1 MNSLNEGKVATGLGW
16 FSIGLGLA
24 ELLAPR
30 QLASLIGI
38 EDKGHRETILRL
50 YGLREIAAGVG
61 ILAQSNPA
69 PWLWARVAGDA
80 LDLTSLGFAF
90 GAPDAKSAKLAGATA
105 AVAGVTALD
114 ILAAQ
119 RFSEPSNGYAASTS
133 VTATESVT
141 INRSAHEIYSFWRD
155 FSNLARF
162 MSFVENVRAIDEK
175 RSHWTVRTLGGK
187 TFEWDAE
194 ITQDEPGSRI
204 SWRSLEEAE
213 IPNSGTVTF
222 KPAAGNRGTVVRV
235 EMNYSPPGGMAV
247 AKLSRLLK
255 GEPAGQ
261 HIYESLHALK
271 QVLETGEVVRSDA
284 SIHRGMHSAQPPQS
298 LGHLS
303 Q

>member
-1 MNSLNEGKVATGLGW
+1 MASLDEGKVAAGLGW

-30 QLASLIGI
+30 QMAGFIGLR
-38 EDKGHRETILRL
+38 DKGHRENILRL
-50 YGLREIAAGVG
+50 YGLREITAGVG
-61 ILAQSNPA
+61 LLSQSNPA

-80 LDLTSLGFAF
+80 LDLASLGLAF
-90 GAPDAKSAKLAGATA
+90 GAPDAKPGKLAGATA

-119 RFSEPSNGYAASTS
+119 RSSGTFNGNAPSTS

-141 INRSAHEIYSFWRD
+141 INRSADELYRFWRD
-155 FSNLARF
+155 FDNLPRF
-162 MSFVENVRAIDEK
+162 VSYLESVRVIDDK
-175 RSHWTVRTLGGK
+175 RSHWTLRTLGGK

-194 ITQDEPGSRI
+194 ITHDEPGSRI
-204 SWRSLEEAE
+204 SWRSLQGAD
-213 IPNSGTVTF
+213 IPNSGTVSFTQ
-222 KPAAGNRGTVVRV
+222 ATGNRGTVVRV
-235 EMNYSPPGGMAV
+235 QVEYSPPGGVAV

-271 QVLETGEVVRSDA
+271 QVLETGEVTRSDA
-284 SIHRGMHSAQPPQS
+284 SVHRGMHPAQPPQS
-298 LGHLS
+298 LGQLA